1 VTDRPVS
8 PKDLLATV
16 YHLLGYDAE
25 RTLRD
30 KTGRPQPLL
39 SVGSVVREVLA

>member
-16 YHLLGYDAE
+16 YHLLGYAPD
-25 RTLRD
+25 TIVYD
-30 KTGRPQPLL
+30 KTNRPHPVL
-39 SVGSVVREVLA
+39 SEGAVVREVLA